1 MINLTGY
8 KSDQELLAILA
19 CKEAKVLI
27 NVCNQEYTIE
37 SALCTSHEEGFINKE
52 IVMDYTFKLVPIS
65 RMPLNIEEIEGVKT
79 RISKLEQFM
88 FEQKYGDG
96 TIEKPRMF

>member
-1 MINLTGY
+1 MVRLY
-8 KSDQELLAILA
+8 
-19 CKEAKVLI
+19 V
-27 NVCNQEYTIE
+27 
-37 SALCTSHEEGFINKE
+37 F
-52 IVMDYTFKLVPIS
+52 
-65 RMPLNIEEIEGVKT
+65 VKT